1 MPVESRQALKLLGSV
16 EAFKAISESIPFN
29 VAVQIIQLR
38 EFRVNYPLSSH
49 WVNGWGYRDELNSSD
64 IDYKN
69 TSGLTTLERY

>member
-38 EFRVNYPLSSH
+38 EFRVKY
-49 WVNGWGYRDELNSSD
+49 
-64 IDYKN
+64 
-69 TSGLTTLERY
+69 